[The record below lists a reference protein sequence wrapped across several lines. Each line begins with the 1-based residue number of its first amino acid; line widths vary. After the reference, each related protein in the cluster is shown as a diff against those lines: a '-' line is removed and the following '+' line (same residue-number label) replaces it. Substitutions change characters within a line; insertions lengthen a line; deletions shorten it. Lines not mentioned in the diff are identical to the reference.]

1 MHHRVKELLI
11 QHVATFDGTSFQFP
25 PPLNFDQTENVDF
38 NENRISKEMKSSTKQ
53 LCDKLNTL
61 YVNYESFKQKRNELN
76 NIVKDL
82 NIADDDDKEN
92 NIKTRSQK
100 TSKKEKEI
108 QEEKLAGLVRKRIE
122 LQSKLKKLKAYQSE
136 QNEKDKELVSQWNK
150 VSTGSLDY
158 MENDSNELAKKL
170 RDVVKNKDNLKLY
183 VQKLEEKEAWYKTM
197 KQIHEQ
203 ISGVKLLSMENYND
217 KEDTDNSPDMC
228 TKFLLIEK
236 YPLKVDFTSTSKSA
250 INSSQNISINS
261 VTLGNDHLIIR
272 SKDNTVTLPLP
283 EISDLVQVARNL
295 PSSES
300 LRVLIRDTISRI
312 IATQLRA
319 DELSQAR
326 KKFVTKILKSSDE
339 VICSLNE
346 GVTVRIRLTADC
358 PLRNGTAYIEEIAGI
373 GGWPIETLEK
383 IRSDVNGIISK
394 GEIVGGKESSNS
406 PIMIIM
412 DLLKEHVKKVNVP
425 GTPRLNFGFKERK

>member
-1 MHHRVKELLI
+1 
-11 QHVATFDGTSFQFP
+11 
-25 PPLNFDQTENVDF
+25 
-38 NENRISKEMKSSTKQ
+38 
-53 LCDKLNTL
+53 
-61 YVNYESFKQKRNELN
+61 
-76 NIVKDL
+76 VKDL

-100 TSKKEKEI
+100 ISKKEKEI

-136 QNEKDKELVSQWNK
+136 QNEKDKELASQWNK
-150 VSTGSLDY
+150 VSMGSLDS

-203 ISGVKLLSMENYND
+203 ISGVRLLSMENYND
-217 KEDTDNSPDMC
+217 KEDADNSPDMC
-228 TKFLLIEK
+228 TKFLLVEK

-250 INSSQNISINS
+250 INSSQNLSINS

-326 KKFVTKILKSSDE
+326 KKSVTKILKSSDE

-373 GGWPIETLEK
+373 GGWPIETLER

-394 GEIVGGKESSNS
+394 GEIVGVKQSSNS

-425 GTPRLNFGFKERK
+425 GTPKLNFGFKERK